1 MIIKIIVKKKIT
13 ILLLSLLFLNG
24 CVQSSAFLG
33 PAITVASTG
42 NLVNAGFQYGTSVAV
57 KKETGKN
64 TVEYISSLLNTPQE
78 KTVSEDFLILVE
90 NRIKETRKI
99 IFKKNN

>member
-1 MIIKIIVKKKIT
+1 MVVNKKIII
-13 ILLLSLLFLNG
+13 ILLSLLFLNG

-33 PAITVASTG
+33 PTITVATTG
-42 NLVNAGFQYGTSVAV
+42 NIANAGFQYGTNVAV
-57 KKETGKN
+57 KKETGKD
-64 TVEYISSLLNTPQE
+64 TVEYISSVLNPPQK
-78 KTVSEDFLILVE
+78 KTLSEDFIILVE